1 MFDSYLKEI
10 IDKVPTIDN
19 YNSNHFRSILSDA
32 YLELVK
38 YRAHTN
44 RTEYVQDGEILK
56 SLRKLADSFE
66 YLGLFNENIEIEIK
80 TAACFLAAEA
90 LNLLTQLIQPNL
102 EGNNELI
109 FNNYEIT
116 LFESGIL
123 YFIAGYDAN
132 SRTMIKS
139 FNKSINERSLN
150 EELKWALNQITNICD
165 GSKRIE
171 NLEPSIKTYNLSYE
185 NSIRLLTRIGK
196 IANEYHAWLT
206 GDSSYTT
213 NKMID
218 ILNEYINL
226 ITKHFSPVYAVPLHI
241 CRLLREFIRS
251 TSLRSVFHSVP
262 RPTINNDNFELFL
275 RKIILGDAISTGQL
289 FLWPS
294 AQNFVT
300 RCLPGPTSHSI
311 VCTPTGSG
319 KSTIA
324 KLAISHALNEGWVLY
339 LAPTNAL
346 VQQIQRDL
354 RKVTWPSNQVKVKS
368 FFGLDEYTALSDDTL
383 SEDKDNHIYV
393 MTPEKCALALRVA
406 PDAFKTCRLCIFDEF
421 HELNSSSRGVL
432 IDIIFGTLLTL
443 SPTIRLQLISAM
455 VENSDEIKDWLEQ
468 VSEYEVEI
476 IDIKW
481 RPTRTMRGVVGLQK
495 NEFLEGISNA
505 TLKPRAKKKMIA
517 KTPYFA
523 LFGLQ
528 GAWLSNETNEYRYG
542 KLGADFSF
550 EFMKDNITMGS
561 WVNSTAEQLSYYFGS
576 RGMRTITF
584 FPKNKNY
591 PFTVARNMDIIPTEN
606 LKMTDEINKLLLIA
620 NVELGIETKLTEL
633 FNKGITVHT
642 SLMTQTEKD
651 VSELAFKQGVA
662 KVMLATSTL
671 SQGLNLPAEVVLLA
685 GTELGDEFNNAD
697 PTMLLSRKNSQFLNS
712 IGRAGRA
719 EFANQG
725 LAIVIPSKPIHFSDE
740 REKYNLIAAKHAAW
754 FLEYQDASQRI
765 ESPLTSFLNQ
775 LIESNVDPEYISEE
789 ELALLPFFSETSP
802 IPIEVLDNT
811 YGAQKVKKKVTTSIS
826 SSVGPVI
833 NKIHNNFKSET
844 NSPDW
849 IFSSARKS
857 GVTIFVVQEMVKSIN
872 KIGIPNYNQAKTYEI
887 TRWTDLLIDVLTNMN
902 PKFLRTLIFSFSTFK
917 DNETPQY
924 NEMIEYTG
932 WTSTEEWKKSW
943 QKVKINLKYYV
954 DSKNIKELGETI
966 FPNINI
972 TNERTQ
978 GSFIPTVLKLLEF
991 KGPFENLSRYAGVMV
1006 SVLEEVWKEEQ
1017 QNQTTVV
1024 PFMLSLLPISIKHG
1038 LNNLQS
1044 VLWYRYGYRN
1054 RFAAKAL
1061 GLYFQKQHINV
1072 ENEKEIYNTIKRN
1085 KEELLTIPLEEILKI
1100 MKEFDYS
1107 EVEIKALFEI
1117 LK

>member
-10 IDKVPTIDN
+10 IDKIPKIDN
-19 YNSNHFRSILSDA
+19 YNSKHFRSILSDA
-32 YLELVK
+32 YLELIK

-44 RTEYVQDGEILK
+44 KTGYIQNAEILN
-56 SLRKLADSFE
+56 SLRKVADSFE
-66 YLGLFNENIEIEIK
+66 YLGLFKENIDVEIK
-80 TAACFLAAEA
+80 TASCFLAAEA
-90 LNLLTQLIQPNL
+90 LNLLTQLIEPNL
-102 EGNNELI
+102 AENNELVL
-109 FNNYEIT
+109 NNYEIT

-132 SRTMIKS
+132 SRTMIKG
-139 FNKSINERSLN
+139 FNKSINKRNLN

-165 GSKRIE
+165 GSKRLE
-171 NLEPSIKTYNLSYE
+171 NVEPKIKEYNLSYQ
-185 NSIRLLTRIGK
+185 NSTRLLILIGK
-196 IANEYHAWLT
+196 IANDYHAWLT
-206 GDSSYTT
+206 GDSSFAID
-213 NKMID
+213 KMID
-218 ILNEYINL
+218 TLNEYINL
-226 ITKHFSPVYAVPLHI
+226 ITMRFSPIYAVPLHI
-241 CRLLREFIRS
+241 CRLLKEFIRS
-251 TSLRSVFHSVP
+251 TSQRSVFHSVP
-262 RPTINNDNFELFL
+262 RPTKDPNNYELFL
-275 RKIILGDAISTGQL
+275 RKIILGDESLTGQL

-294 AQNFVT
+294 AQNFVDK
-300 RCLPGPTSHSI
+300 CLPGPTSHSI

-346 VQQIQRDL
+346 VHQIQRDL
-354 RKVTWPSNQVKVKS
+354 RKVTWPSNQVKVKG

-383 SEDKDNHIYV
+383 SEVENNDIYV

-406 PDAFKTCRLCIFDEF
+406 PDAFKTCKLCIFDEF

-432 IDIIFGTLLTL
+432 IDVIFGTLLTL
-443 SPTIRLQLISAM
+443 SSTIKLQLISAM
-455 VENSDEIKDWLEQ
+455 VENSKDIKAWLEQ
-468 VSEYEVEI
+468 VSEYQVEI

-495 NEFLEGISNA
+495 DEFLDSISNA
-505 TLKPRAKKKMIA
+505 TLKPRAKKRMVA

-542 KLGADFSF
+542 KLGADFSY
-550 EFMKDNITMGS
+550 EFMKDNITMSS

-591 PFTVARNMDIIPTEN
+591 PFTVARNIEMLSTEGF
-606 LKMTDEINKLLLIA
+606 KMTEEIKRLLLIA
-620 NVELGIETKLTEL
+620 NVELGMETKLTEL
-633 FNKGITVHT
+633 FYKGITVHT

-651 VSELAFKQGVA
+651 VSELAFKQGIA

-685 GTELGDEFNNAD
+685 GTELGDEFNNTD
-697 PTMLLSRKNSQFLNS
+697 PVTLLSRKNLQFLNS

-725 LAIVIPSKPIHFSDE
+725 LAIVIPSKPIQFNNE
-740 REKYNLIAAKHAAW
+740 REEYNLIAAKHAAW

-775 LIESNVDPEYISEE
+775 LLEGNVNPEYISEE
-789 ELALLPFFSETSP
+789 ELTLLPFFSETSP
-802 IPIEVLDNT
+802 IPIEVLNKT
-811 YGAQKVKKKVTTSIS
+811 YGAQKVEKKTSTSIS
-826 SSVGPVI
+826 SLARPVI
-833 NKIHNNFKSET
+833 SKIHDNFKSET

-849 IFSSARKS
+849 VFSSARKS
-857 GVTIFVVQEMVKSIN
+857 GVTIFVVQEMIKSIN
-872 KIGIPNYNQAKTYEI
+872 EIGIPNYDEARTWEI

-902 PKFLRTLIFSFSTFK
+902 PKYLRTLLYSFSTFK
-917 DNETPQY
+917 DNETPQH
-924 NEMIEYTG
+924 NEMTEYTG
-932 WTSTEEWKKSW
+932 WISTEEWKKSW
-943 QKVKINLKYYV
+943 QKVKANLNYYFN
-954 DSKNIKELGETI
+954 SKNIKELGKSI
-966 FPNINI
+966 FPSIRI

-978 GSFIPTVLKLLEF
+978 GAFIPTVLKLLEF

-1006 SVLEEVWKEEQ
+1006 SVLEECWKDKQ
-1017 QNQTTVV
+1017 QNQEIVV
-1024 PFMLSLLPISIKHG
+1024 PYMLSLLPISIKHG

-1061 GLYFQKQHINV
+1061 GLFFQKQQINV
-1072 ENEKEIYNTIKRN
+1072 DNEKEMYNTIKRN
-1085 KEELLTIPLEEILKI
+1085 KEVFLTTPLEEVVKTMENFNYTEI
-1100 MKEFDYS
+1100 
-1107 EVEIKALFEI
+1107 EIKALFEI
-1117 LK
+1117 LN